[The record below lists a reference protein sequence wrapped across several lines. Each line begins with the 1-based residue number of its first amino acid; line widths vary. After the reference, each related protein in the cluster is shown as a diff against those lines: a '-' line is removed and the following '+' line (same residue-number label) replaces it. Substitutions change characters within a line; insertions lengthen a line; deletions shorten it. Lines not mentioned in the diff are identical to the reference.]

1 MLPKSLLLWCRG
13 DWRLCCWKTC
23 LKIRSRSTEP
33 KSLAL
38 VKVTGSART
47 CRKNSQKT
55 LLEFVT
61 AIIGSKSLNWFVF
74 FNCDLKISLFLLQLQ
89 FNQSSLLLEFHF
101 WHLDTI
107 VWWKCF
113 LWRRKSFP
121 ELQATQSVFV
131 CYFSTTKSIHHIC
144 RLATYVPLRNRQFF
158 SGWFVC
164 SIKGGENRA
173 KQLEDHSA
181 ITDRRLNFT
190 RQSLVPDLAAPAINN
205 A

>member
-1 MLPKSLLLWCRG
+1 MLPKSLLLCCRG

-33 KSLAL
+33 KSLAWAN
-38 VKVTGSART
+38 VTGSART

-61 AIIGSKSLNWFVF
+61 AIISSKSLNWFVF

-121 ELQATQSVFV
+121 ELQATQSVKDWDIGVRVDNTDALSASVATFRRDAWLRREQHQHYDFWSNDNLMD
-131 CYFSTTKSIHHIC
+131 CLKSG
-144 RLATYVPLRNRQFF
+144 RGNQTFWYLWLLLLP
-158 SGWFVC
+158 
-164 SIKGGENRA
+164 
-173 KQLEDHSA
+173 
-181 ITDRRLNFT
+181 
-190 RQSLVPDLAAPAINN
+190 PMP
-205 A
+205 